1 MTFQELKT
9 GDYFRIPGMSTG
21 YVYRKASD
29 SHCSL
34 NRMLQPIRFYTPVK
48 KLTSAE
54 ISDYFAQQQSEL
66 ERVIS
71 SDFSR

>member
-1 MTFQELKT
+1 MTFQELST

-34 NRMLQPIRFYTPVK
+34 HGMLQPIRAYTRVK
-48 KLTSAE
+48 RLTSAE
-54 ISDYFAQQQSEL
+54 VHEFFAIQQAYREKL
-66 ERVIS
+66 KKPA
-71 SDFSR
+71 